1 VLSGVPGGARGGQ
14 LPGAGTR
21 RRRLALR
28 LPRARTVGKLQPVSK
43 SSADCECAGLGTYE
57 SNVRWC
63 AGGLVG
69 VSSFAV
75 LPDVGPGAALS
86 LVLAALAPC
95 LIRLWRAPSPSGFVH
110 AVSYAAMCRRAWLR
124 AESACRPSIL

>member
-1 VLSGVPGGARGGQ
+1 MSKAALTVLGRAYVSVMRG
-14 LPGAGTR
+14 
-21 RRRLALR
+21 
-28 LPRARTVGKLQPVSK
+28 
-43 SSADCECAGLGTYE
+43 
-57 SNVRWC
+57 WC

-69 VSSFAV
+69 VSGFAV
-75 LPDVGPGAALS
+75 LPDVGPGAALA

-124 AESACRPSIL
+124 AESACWPALL